1 MELDPADV
9 AGFRLTSS
17 NAGVPGH
24 GLIFFNEFFQR
35 DARSKERQKNE
46 PSNHANSCF
55 FHVRRLVHCAFSHR
69 GGLMA
74 DHVTARHSPA
84 AMAASL
90 ADVAYAQLKRDIFEF
105 RLIPGDRFSET
116 SIAQR
121 LGVSRTPVRDALSRL
136 QREGYLEVHFRSGW
150 SVKPFDFEQF
160 EHLYDLRMV
169 LETTAVRR
177 LCDQIAHP
185 AREGDRIAQLKALW
199 LIPKEARLADGAL
212 VADMDECF
220 HVALVEAAGNPELAR
235 VHKGVTER
243 IQIIRRL
250 DFTSA
255 ARIEATYDEHAQILR
270 AVLDRR
276 ADQAVLLLTAHI
288 GISKAEV
295 RKITLHRLYAARQ
308 EHPL

>member
-1 MELDPADV
+1 MLD
-9 AGFRLTSS
+9 
-17 NAGVPGH
+17 
-24 GLIFFNEFFQR
+24 
-35 DARSKERQKNE
+35 RSTAKLSLDR
-46 PSNHANSCF
+46 
-55 FHVRRLVHCAFSHR
+55 
-69 GGLMA
+69 MA
-74 DHVTARHSPA
+74 S
-84 AMAASL
+84 SL
-90 ADVAYAQLKRDIFEF
+90 ADIAYTQLKRDIFEF

-150 SVKPFDFEQF
+150 SVKPFDFQQF

-177 LCDQIAHP
+177 LCDAVVYP
-185 AREGDRIAQLKALW
+185 VGEAGAVDRIAELKALW
-199 LIPKEARLADGAL
+199 LIPKEARLTDGAQ
-212 VADMDECF
+212 VADMDERF

-276 ADQAVLLLTAHI
+276 ADQAAMLLSAHI
-288 GISKAEV
+288 DLSKAEV

-308 EHPL
+308 EHPR